1 MGGLKKVNKK
11 FLLGALVV
19 VANLAVAEQK
29 VVKLEESVITSEN
42 TFATVADIPKNI
54 TVLTAE
60 EIEQR
65 GAKTVAEALK
75 LVSSVTVKEMGGA
88 DAAFDMRGQGATAKS
103 NVIVLVDGAP
113 INSIDLSGYKT
124 SSIPVD
130 NIERIEVIPSGGSV
144 LYGDGAIGG
153 TINIVTKMP
162 KDKKNYGSLNSEIG
176 SYGLKKQQA
185 IYGTKINDKL
195 SLELDYLK
203 KEKDGYRDYAKDDL
217 ESFGLRTRY
226 KLADGEFGFKYNYSN
241 NEFRA
246 PGSLTREEVDGDRT
260 QVSSNPKTWKVDGK
274 TEKNDFAGDYV
285 YNIDSNL
292 EFKLLG
298 TFTHERYSSNGS
310 NYKTEIKY
318 LKPQL
323 KYSYLDDSYVV
334 IGGDIYKGH
343 TTDFAYGNGKAE
355 KDSLG
360 GFLINSY
367 TIDKFR
373 FTQGY
378 RRQNIEY
385 NGLKDDENKN
395 KIKYN
400 KKFKEDAVELTGSYL
415 YSDSGSTY
423 VSYTTG
429 FRAPNTDEIR
439 AWDGEY
445 KPQRTETYEVGV
457 KDYIGNT
464 YVSTSVFYIETENE
478 IFYGK
483 NDSTDE
489 KSNRNLDGTSKRKG
503 IEVSLEHY
511 FDKLTISESLTYMRT
526 EFKDGKDI
534 PGVPNVKGVLNFNY
548 RFNDKL
554 TLNNSWEYYGKAFD
568 ASDEENIREKVNSYL
583 ISGISMSYD
592 FKDGLIVSVGVNN
605 LFNEKYYDYIGYKEA
620 SSWDPRFGRVYYP
633 AAERNYYLGV
643 KYSF

>member
-1 MGGLKKVNKK
+1 MNKK
-11 FLLGALVV
+11 FLLVALVA

-29 VVKLEESVITSEN
+29 VIKLEESVITSEN
-42 TFATVADIPKNI
+42 SSATIADIPKNI

-103 NVIVLVDGAP
+103 NVVVLVDGAP

-153 TINIVTKMP
+153 TINIVTKQP
-162 KDKKNYGSLNSEIG
+162 KNKKNYGSLNSEIG

-217 ESFGLRTRY
+217 ESFGLRSRY
-226 KLADGEFGFKYNYSN
+226 KLSEGEFGFKYNYSN
-241 NEFRA
+241 TEFRA
-246 PGSLTREEVDGDRT
+246 PGSLTKEEVDGDRT
-260 QVSSNPKTWKVDGK
+260 QSDSSKKRLDGK
-274 TEKNDFAGDYV
+274 TEKNDFIGDYV
-285 YNIDSNL
+285 YNIDSDL

-298 TFTHERYSSNGS
+298 TYTHERYSSNRS

-334 IGGDIYKGH
+334 IGGDISKGH
-343 TTDFAYGNGKAE
+343 TTDFAYGKGKAE

-395 KIKYN
+395 KVKYN

-423 VSYTTG
+423 VSYTKG

-445 KPQRTETYEVGV
+445 KSQRTETYEIGI

-483 NDSTDE
+483 NELTEE
-489 KSNRNLDGTSKRKG
+489 KSNRNLDGMSKRKG
-503 IEVSLEHY
+503 IEFSLEHY
-511 FDKLTISESLTYMRT
+511 FDKLTISESLTYMET

-534 PGVPNVKGVLNFNY
+534 PGVPNVKGVLNLNY
-548 RFNDKL
+548 KFNDKL

-568 ASDEENIREKVNSYL
+568 SSDEENIREKVDSYL

-592 FKDGLIVSVGVNN
+592 FKDGLIVSAGVNN
-605 LFNEKYYDYIGYKEA
+605 LFNEKYYDYVGYSNNKR
-620 SSWDPRFGRVYYP
+620 SYYP

>member
-1 MGGLKKVNKK
+1 MNKK
-11 FLLGALVV
+11 FLLVALVA

-29 VVKLEESVITSEN
+29 VIKLEESVITSEN
-42 TFATVADIPKNI
+42 SSATIADIPKNI

-103 NVIVLVDGAP
+103 NVVVLVDGAP

-153 TINIVTKMP
+153 TINIVTKQP
-162 KDKKNYGSLNSEIG
+162 KNKKNYGSLNSEIG

-217 ESFGLRTRY
+217 ESFGLRSRY
-226 KLADGEFGFKYNYSN
+226 KLSEGEFGFRYNYSN
-241 NEFRA
+241 TEFRA

-260 QVSSNPKTWKVDGK
+260 QSNPKAWRVDGK
-274 TEKNDFAGDYV
+274 TEKNDFVGDYV
-285 YNIDSNL
+285 YNIDSDL

-298 TFTHERYSSNGS
+298 TYTHERYSSNGS

-323 KYSYLDDSYVV
+323 KYSYLDESYVV
-334 IGGDIYKGH
+334 VGGDIYKGH

-385 NGLKDDENKN
+385 NGIDKKKN
-395 KIKYN
+395 PYN

-445 KPQRTETYEVGV
+445 KPQRTETYEIGI

-483 NDSTDE
+483 NDLTEE
-489 KSNRNLDGTSKRKG
+489 KSNRNLDGMSKRKG
-503 IEVSLEHY
+503 IEFSLEHY
-511 FDKLTISESLTYMRT
+511 FDKLTISESLTYMET

-534 PGVPNVKGVLNFNY
+534 PGVPNIKGVLNLNY
-548 RFNDKL
+548 KFNDKL
-554 TLNNSWEYYGKAFD
+554 TLNNSWEYYGKMYANG
-568 ASDEENIREKVNSYL
+568 DEENLGSKVDNYIL
-583 ISGISMSYD
+583 SGVSFSYD
-592 FKDGLIVSVGVNN
+592 FKDGLIVSAGVNN
-605 LFNEKYYDYIGYKEA
+605 LFNEKYYDYVGY
-620 SSWDPRFGRVYYP
+620 SSGKLSYYP